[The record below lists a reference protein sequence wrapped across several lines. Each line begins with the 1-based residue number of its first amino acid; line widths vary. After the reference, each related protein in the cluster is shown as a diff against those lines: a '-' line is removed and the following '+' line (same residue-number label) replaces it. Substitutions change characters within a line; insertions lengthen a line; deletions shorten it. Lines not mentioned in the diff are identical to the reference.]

1 MEALRSCD
9 IRAAVDR
16 SFAFKGLA
24 SVERDA
30 LEAAATAVRYAD
42 GEVILREDEEGL
54 ELLLVVAGRVRVS
67 ILAASG
73 DVELAELGP
82 GAIVGEVSVLME
94 NRRTST
100 VTAAGEV
107 DAISFVADAVREIA
121 NANPAFRE
129 VLLKLVEGR
138 ALHTIS
144 VVPQER

>member
-9 IRAAVDR
+9 IRAAIDR
-16 SFAFKGLA
+16 CFAFKGLA
-24 SVERDA
+24 PAERDA

-54 ELLLVVAGRVRVS
+54 DLLLVAAGRVRVS
-67 ILAASG
+67 MLAASG

-107 DAISFVADAVREIA
+107 DAISFVADAVREVA
-121 NANPAFRE
+121 SANPMFRE

>member
-9 IRAAVDR
+9 VRAAIDG
-16 SFAFKGLA
+16 SFVFRGLA
-24 SVERDA
+24 PAERDA
-30 LEAAATAVRYAD
+30 LEAAATAVRYTD
-42 GEVILREDEEGL
+42 GEVVLREDEEGL
-54 ELLLVVAGRVRVS
+54 ELLLVMSGRVRVS
-67 ILAASG
+67 MLAASG
-73 DVELAELGP
+73 DVHLAELGP

-107 DAISFVADAVREIA
+107 DAISFVADAVREVAI
-121 NANPAFRE
+121 ANPAFKD

-144 VVPQER
+144 VVPPER